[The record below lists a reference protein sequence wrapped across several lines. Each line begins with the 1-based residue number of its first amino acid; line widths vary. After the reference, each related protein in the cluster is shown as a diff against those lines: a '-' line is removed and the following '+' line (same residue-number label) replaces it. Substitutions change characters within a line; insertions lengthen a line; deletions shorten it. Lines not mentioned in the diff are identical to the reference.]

1 MNTSNEIYDE
11 IVDKIA
17 TPKARI
23 ILLEILKKEGKPEK
37 VIQACLKAL
46 KSFPDDNG
54 IRKLLA
60 ETYFEQRSVELAKEE
75 LDKISM
81 QINELTSV
89 YKLQAELFKEENM
102 VEEAINSLKLYLA
115 HHSND
120 QDAARLLSE
129 LSAPLKEEVSI
140 LPTSTLAEIY
150 FKQGQLEEAITIYTQ
165 VVKDFPDDEKYKN
178 RLEEL
183 KALTTTVEPEKS
195 HEVILKEKTVTII
208 GILERWLTNI
218 EKRHVIGL
226 LSHA

>member
-81 QINELTSV
+81 QIKELTSV

-129 LSAPLKEEVSI
+129 LSDPLKEEVSI

>member
-1 MNTSNEIYDE
+1 MTTLNGIYDE

-46 KSFPDDNG
+46 ESFPDDIS

-60 ETYFEQRSVELAKEE
+60 ETYFEQRSIELAKVE
-75 LDKISM
+75 LKIISK
-81 QINELTSV
+81 QINELSSV
-89 YKLQAELFKEENM
+89 FKLQAELFKEENM

-129 LSAPLKEEVSI
+129 LSAPPKEEVSI

-150 FKQGQLEEAITIYTQ
+150 YKQGELEEAIKIYTQ
-165 VVKDFPDDEKYKN
+165 VVKDFPDDEKYKY

-183 KALTTTVEPEKS
+183 KAIIKTKKPERS
-195 HEVILKEKTVTII
+195 YEEILKEKKLTLI

-218 EKRHVIGL
+218 DKRKVI
-226 LSHA
+226 SSSIHA

>member
-1 MNTSNEIYDE
+1 MTASNEIYDE

-102 VEEAINSLKLYLA
+102 LEEAINSLKLYLA

-183 KALTTTVEPEKS
+183 KALKTTEEPKKS
-195 HEVILKEKTVTII
+195 HEAILKEKTVTII

-218 EKRHVIGL
+218 EKRNVIGL
-226 LSHA
+226 SSHA

>member
-1 MNTSNEIYDE
+1 MTASNEIYDE

-46 KSFPDDNG
+46 ESFPDDNS

-60 ETYFEQRSVELAKEE
+60 ETYFEQGSVELAKEE

-81 QINELTSV
+81 QIKELTSV
-89 YKLQAELFKEENM
+89 YKLQAELFKEDNM

-165 VVKDFPDDEKYKN
+165 VVKDFPDNEKYKN

-183 KALTTTVEPEKS
+183 KALTKTEEPEKS
-195 HEVILKEKTVTII
+195 HEAILKEKTVTII

-226 LSHA
+226 SSHA

>member
-1 MNTSNEIYDE
+1 MTASNEIYDE

-46 KSFPDDNG
+46 ESFPDDNS

-60 ETYFEQRSVELAKEE
+60 ETYFEQGSVELAKEE

-81 QINELTSV
+81 QIKELTSV

-226 LSHA
+226 SSHA

>member
-60 ETYFEQRSVELAKEE
+60 ETYLEQRSVELAKEE

-226 LSHA
+226 SSHA

>member
-1 MNTSNEIYDE
+1 MNTLNGIYDE

-46 KSFPDDNG
+46 ESFPDDIS

-60 ETYFEQRSVELAKEE
+60 ETYFEQKSIKLAKIE
-75 LDKISM
+75 LDKISK
-81 QINELTSV
+81 QINELSSV
-89 YKLQAELFKEENM
+89 FKLHAELFKEENM

-115 HHSND
+115 HYSND
-120 QDAARLLSE
+120 QDAVRLLYE
-129 LSAPLKEEVSI
+129 LSAPTKEEVSI

-150 FKQGQLEEAITIYTQ
+150 YKQGQLEEAIKIYTQ
-165 VVKDFPDDEKYKN
+165 VVRDFPDDEKYKN

-183 KALTTTVEPEKS
+183 KAIIKTKESERS
-195 HEVILKEKTVTII
+195 HEAILKEKKLTLI

-218 EKRHVIGL
+218 EKRKVIS
-226 LSHA
+226 LSSQA

>member
-183 KALTTTVEPEKS
+183 KTLTTTVEPEKS
-195 HEVILKEKTVTII
+195 HEAILKEKTVTII

-226 LSHA
+226 SSHA

>member
-81 QINELTSV
+81 QIKELTSV

-129 LSAPLKEEVSI
+129 LSDPLKEEVSI

-226 LSHA
+226 SSHA

>member
-1 MNTSNEIYDE
+1 MNASNEIYDE

-54 IRKLLA
+54 IRKFLA

-183 KALTTTVEPEKS
+183 KTLTTTVEPEKS
-195 HEVILKEKTVTII
+195 HEAILKEKTVTII

-226 LSHA
+226 SSHA

>member
-1 MNTSNEIYDE
+1 MNTLNGICDE

-46 KSFPDDNG
+46 ESFPDDIS

-60 ETYFEQRSVELAKEE
+60 ETYFEQKSIELAKVE
-75 LDKISM
+75 LEKISK
-81 QINELTSV
+81 QINELTLV
-89 YKLQAELFKEENM
+89 FKLHAELFKEENM

-129 LSAPLKEEVSI
+129 LSASPKEEVSI

-150 FKQGQLEEAITIYTQ
+150 YKQGELEEAIKIYTQ

-183 KALTTTVEPEKS
+183 KAIMKTKEPERS
-195 HEVILKEKTVTII
+195 HEEILKEKKLTLI

-218 EKRHVIGL
+218 EKRNVISL
-226 LSHA
+226 LSQA

>member
-1 MNTSNEIYDE
+1 MTTLNGIYDE

-23 ILLEILKKEGKPEK
+23 ILLEILKREGKPEK

-46 KSFPDDNG
+46 ESFPDDIS

-60 ETYFEQRSVELAKEE
+60 ETYFEQKSIELAKVE
-75 LDKISM
+75 LEKISK

-89 YKLQAELFKEENM
+89 FKLHAELFKEENM

-129 LSAPLKEEVSI
+129 LSDPLKEEVSI

-150 FKQGQLEEAITIYTQ
+150 YKQGELEEAIKIYTQ

-183 KALTTTVEPEKS
+183 KAIMKTKEPERS
-195 HEVILKEKTVTII
+195 HEEILKEKKLTLI

-218 EKRHVIGL
+218 EKRNVISL
-226 LSHA
+226 LSQA

>member
-1 MNTSNEIYDE
+1 MTTLNGIYDE

-46 KSFPDDNG
+46 ESFPDDIS

-60 ETYFEQRSVELAKEE
+60 ETYFEQKSIELAKAE
-75 LDKISM
+75 LDNISK
-81 QINELTSV
+81 QISELSSV
-89 YKLQAELFKEENM
+89 FKLQAELFKEENM
-102 VEEAINSLKLYLA
+102 VEEQINSLKLYLA

-129 LSAPLKEEVSI
+129 LGAPPKEEVSI

-150 FKQGQLEEAITIYTQ
+150 YKQGELEEAIKIYTE
-165 VVKDFPDDEKYKN
+165 VVKDFPDDERSKN

-183 KALTTTVEPEKS
+183 KEIKETKESERS
-195 HEVILKEKTVTII
+195 HEAILKEKKLTII
-208 GILERWLTNI
+208 GILERWLINI
-218 EKRHVIGL
+218 ERERVIS
-226 LSHA
+226 LSSQT

>member
-1 MNTSNEIYDE
+1 MTTLNGIYDE

-46 KSFPDDNG
+46 ESFPDDIS
-54 IRKLLA
+54 IRKILA
-60 ETYFEQRSVELAKEE
+60 ETYFEQKSIELAKVE
-75 LDKISM
+75 LEKISKE
-81 QINELTSV
+81 INELTV
-89 YKLQAELFKEENM
+89 IFKLHAELFKEENM

-129 LSAPLKEEVSI
+129 LSAPPKEEASI

-150 FKQGQLEEAITIYTQ
+150 YKQGQLEEAIKIYTQ

-183 KALTTTVEPEKS
+183 KAIMKTKEPERS
-195 HEVILKEKTVTII
+195 HEAMLKEKKLTII

-218 EKRHVIGL
+218 EKRKVIN
-226 LSHA
+226 LSSQA

>member
-46 KSFPDDNG
+46 ESFPDDNS

-60 ETYFEQRSVELAKEE
+60 ETYFEQGSVELAKEE

-81 QINELTSV
+81 QIKELTSV
-89 YKLQAELFKEENM
+89 YKLQAELFKEDNM

-129 LSAPLKEEVSI
+129 LSDPLKEEVSI

-226 LSHA
+226 SSHA

>member
-1 MNTSNEIYDE
+1 MTTLNGIYDE

-37 VIQACLKAL
+37 VIQACLKVL
-46 KSFPDDNG
+46 ESFPDDIS

-60 ETYFEQRSVELAKEE
+60 ETYFEQRSIELAKVE
-75 LDKISM
+75 LEIISK
-81 QINELTSV
+81 QINELSSV
-89 YKLQAELFKEENM
+89 FKLQAELFKEENM

-129 LSAPLKEEVSI
+129 LSASPKEEVSI
-140 LPTSTLAEIY
+140 IPTSTLAEIY
-150 FKQGQLEEAITIYTQ
+150 YKQGELEEAIKIYTQ
-165 VVKDFPDDEKYKN
+165 VVESFPDDEKYKD

-183 KALTTTVEPEKS
+183 KALRKTEEPERS
-195 HEVILKEKTVTII
+195 HEAIIKEKKLTII
-208 GILERWLTNI
+208 GILEKWLTNI
-218 EKRHVIGL
+218 EKRKVIGL
-226 LSHA
+226 SSHA

>member
-178 RLEEL
+178 RLKEL
-183 KALTTTVEPEKS
+183 KTLTTTVEPEKS

-226 LSHA
+226 SSHA

>member
-1 MNTSNEIYDE
+1 MTTLNGIYDE

-46 KSFPDDNG
+46 ESFPDDIG

-60 ETYFEQRSVELAKEE
+60 ETYFEQRSIELAKVE
-75 LDKISM
+75 LDNISK
-81 QINELTSV
+81 QISELSSV
-89 YKLQAELFKEENM
+89 FKLQAELFKEENM
-102 VEEAINSLKLYLA
+102 VEEQINSLKLYLA

-129 LSAPLKEEVSI
+129 LGAPPKEEVSI

-150 FKQGQLEEAITIYTQ
+150 YKQGELEEAIKIYTE
-165 VVKDFPDDEKYKN
+165 VVKDFPDDERSKN

-183 KALTTTVEPEKS
+183 KEIKETKESERS
-195 HEVILKEKTVTII
+195 HEAILKEKKLTII
-208 GILERWLTNI
+208 GILERWLINI
-218 EKRHVIGL
+218 ERERVIS
-226 LSHA
+226 LSSQT

>member
-226 LSHA
+226 SSHA

>member
-1 MNTSNEIYDE
+1 MTASNEIYDE

-46 KSFPDDNG
+46 ESFPDDNS

-60 ETYFEQRSVELAKEE
+60 ETYFEQGSVELAKEE

-81 QINELTSV
+81 QIKELTSV
-89 YKLQAELFKEENM
+89 YKLQAELFKEDNM

-226 LSHA
+226 SSHA